1 MIMHIQSPDTV
12 RTVYSS
18 IFKDFLVI
26 FRDIDAYSA
35 TVTGAQLL
43 RRGEASTALSEN
55 RKKCPDFRKKGPDCV
70 HLRIKFSCVFDEIF
84 IKVPSHIHN
93 LGIF

>member
-35 TVTGAQLL
+35 TVTGVQLL

-55 RKKCPDFRKKGPDCV
+55 
-70 HLRIKFSCVFDEIF
+70 
-84 IKVPSHIHN
+84 
-93 LGIF
+93 